1 MELMDKV
8 MTATEAYLIGK
19 GYGIIERF
27 EDVFLADDDGTMA
40 IIKVVVVEG
49 EYREEISREDA
60 EAIMVKMLNSV
71 EQVISVPVRFDE
83 IQVLLMN
90 GSRALIRHH
99 VNSLED

>member
-1 MELMDKV
+1 MRYFKRN
-8 MTATEAYLIGK
+8 G
-19 GYGIIERF
+19 
-27 EDVFLADDDGTMA
+27 
-40 IIKVVVVEG
+40 VVEG